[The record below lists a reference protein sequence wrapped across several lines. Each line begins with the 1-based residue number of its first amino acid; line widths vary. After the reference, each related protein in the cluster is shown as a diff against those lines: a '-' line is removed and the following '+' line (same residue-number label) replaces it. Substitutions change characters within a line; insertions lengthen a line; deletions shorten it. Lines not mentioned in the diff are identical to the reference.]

1 MSDPTDMLSDMNK
14 GNEMRDLFIYHPGT
28 GTVIA
33 LADEVYLCDTNMIDE
48 EVYDSMVWNG
58 ATVDVREHK
67 GRRIDNY
74 NMTNLF
80 FGGN

>member
-1 MSDPTDMLSDMNK
+1 MIKTKELW
-14 GNEMRDLFIYHPGT
+14 IYHPGT

-33 LADEVYLCDTNMIDE
+33 LADKVYLVDTANLSDE
-48 EVYDSMVWNG
+48 IYADMLDG
-58 ATVDVREHK
+58 ASVTEREHM

-80 FGGN
+80 FGGAE